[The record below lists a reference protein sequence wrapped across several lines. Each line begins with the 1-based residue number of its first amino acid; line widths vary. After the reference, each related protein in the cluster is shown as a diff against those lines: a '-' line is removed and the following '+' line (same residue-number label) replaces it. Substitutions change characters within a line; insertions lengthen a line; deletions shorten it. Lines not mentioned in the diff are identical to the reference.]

1 MELHQLKIFVAV
13 AEEKHL
19 TRAAERVFSSQP
31 AVSAQVKSLEE
42 QLGVRLFDRTPKG
55 MELTKAGEQLL
66 AQARTTLAAA
76 SDMLASAKSMQ
87 GNVVGELEIGT
98 NSDLDFLRLP
108 QIMQHLGSRHPQLTL
123 SLVASMSTDILSD
136 VRKGKMDSGFFFGP
150 NTLGGLHCETLTAIQ
165 TAVVAPVAWKDKIAR
180 ASIEDLSALDWVYT
194 RKTCPFYLLKEQLFA
209 ASGLTPN
216 KTIFVDTEENIRAC
230 IKAGAGISL
239 LREDDADKAEAAG
252 WGVRWQG
259 PCPVCPLSAAVLA
272 NRIQEPEIAAWL
284 DALNAVWQTEQRS
297 ASVIAG

>member
-66 AQARTTLAAA
+66 ERARTTLAAA

-87 GNVVGELEIGT
+87 GHVVGELQIGT

-108 QIMQHLGSRHPQLTL
+108 DIMQTLNAAHPQLKL
-123 SLVASMSTDILSD
+123 SVVASMSTDILRD
-136 VRKGKMDSGFFFGP
+136 VRKGQLDSGFFFGP
-150 NTLGGLHCETLTAIQ
+150 NPLGGLHCEPLADIQ
-165 TAVVAPVAWKDKIAR
+165 TAIVAPAAWKDKITQ
-180 ASIEDLSALDWVYT
+180 ASIEDLAKLDWVYT
-194 RKTCPFYLLKEQLFA
+194 RETCPFYLLKEELFA
-209 ASGLTPN
+209 DSGLSPN
-216 KTIFVDTEENIRAC
+216 KSIFVDTEENIRAF
-230 IKAGAGISL
+230 IRSGTGLSL
-239 LREDDADKAEAAG
+239 LRKDDADKAEAEG
-252 WGVRWQG
+252 WGIRWQG
-259 PCPVCPLSAAVLA
+259 ECPRCPLSVAVLA
-272 NRIQEPEIAAWL
+272 NRISEPEIKAWL
-284 DALNAVWQTEQRS
+284 DALGPVWQMGRD
-297 ASVIAG
+297 AANSVAG